1 MKRSFFFIITIIAG
15 ISFIAVKCSSNQQP
29 GKENNASAADSSTTK
44 AKTDTVVVLAG
55 INSKGIGRFKDI
67 QLTHPLDEKM
77 GAKGQA
83 IYESKCFAC
92 HKLTKELLV
101 GPGWSGVTDRRTP
114 EWIMNWITN
123 TKVMLD
129 KDQVAQADMALC
141 LIRMPNQDLT
151 DEQARDVLEFMRKN
165 DGKK

>member
-1 MKRSFFFIITIIAG
+1 MKRSFLYLIIAG
-15 ISFIAVKCSSNQQP
+15 VGFFAMQCGTNQESSNKTGGNAGDSTAVKP
-29 GKENNASAADSSTTK
+29 
-44 AKTDTVVVLAG
+44 KTDTVLVLAG
-55 INSKGIGRFKDI
+55 INSKGVGRFQNI

-77 GAKGQA
+77 VVSGRT
-83 IYESKCFAC
+83 IYQSKCIAC
-92 HKLTKELLV
+92 HKLSNEMLV

-129 KDQVAQADMALC
+129 KDLAAQADMAIC

-151 DEQARDVLEFMRKN
+151 DLQARDVLEFMRKN
-165 DGKK
+165 DDKK

>member
-1 MKRSFFFIITIIAG
+1 MWRPFFYLLTIVIGFMVFACGSNTEAPAKGNGVSAQDSGSMK
-15 ISFIAVKCSSNQQP
+15 V
-29 GKENNASAADSSTTK
+29 
-44 AKTDTVVVLAG
+44 KTDTVVVLAG
-55 INSKGIGRFKDI
+55 INSKGVGRFKDI
-67 QLTHPLDEKM
+67 ELTHPLDEKM
-77 GAKGQA
+77 VAKGQA

-129 KDQVAQADMALC
+129 KDQVAQAEMAIC

-151 DEQARDVLEFMRKN
+151 DAQARDVLEFMRKN

>member
-1 MKRSFFFIITIIAG
+1 MKRTFFYLLIAILG
-15 ISFIAVKCSSNQQP
+15 FSVLQCGSNQQSSNKTSANAGDSTM
-29 GKENNASAADSSTTK
+29 GKP
-44 AKTDTVVVLAG
+44 KTDTVLVLAG
-55 INSKGIGRFKDI
+55 INSKGVGRFQNI

-77 GAKGQA
+77 VTGGRA
-83 IYESKCFAC
+83 IYQSKCIAC
-92 HKLTKELLV
+92 HKISSEMLV
-101 GPGWSGVTDRRTP
+101 GPGWQGVTNRRTP

-129 KDQVAQADMALC
+129 KDLAAQADMAIC

-151 DEQARDVLEFMRKN
+151 DQQAREVLEFMRKN

>member
-1 MKRSFFFIITIIAG
+1 MKRLFLFIIIAAIG
-15 ISFIAVKCSSNQQP
+15 FVAVKCGSNQQP
-29 GKENNASAADSSTTK
+29 ANGNNQTATDSNAAR

-55 INSKGIGRFKDI
+55 INSKGIGRFKNV

-77 GAKGQA
+77 ASNGQD
-83 IYESKCFAC
+83 IYQTKCFAC
-92 HKLTKELLV
+92 HKLTTELLV
-101 GPGWSGVTDRRTP
+101 GPGWSGVTTRRAP

-129 KDQVAQADMALC
+129 KDLTAQTDMAIC

-151 DEQARDVLEFMRKN
+151 DKQAREVLEFMRKN

>member
-1 MKRSFFFIITIIAG
+1 MIRSFICTIIVITG
-15 ISFIAVKCSSNQQP
+15 IGFIAVKCSSNQQP
-29 GKENNASAADSSTTK
+29 AKENNTSAADSDNAK

-55 INSKGIGRFKDI
+55 INSKGVGRFNDI
-67 QLTHPLDEKM
+67 QLTHPLDDKM
-77 GAKGQA
+77 VANGQA

-114 EWIMNWITN
+114 EWVMNWITN

-141 LIRMPNQDLT
+141 LIRMPNQDLS
-151 DEQARDVLEFMRKN
+151 DKQARDVLEFMRKN